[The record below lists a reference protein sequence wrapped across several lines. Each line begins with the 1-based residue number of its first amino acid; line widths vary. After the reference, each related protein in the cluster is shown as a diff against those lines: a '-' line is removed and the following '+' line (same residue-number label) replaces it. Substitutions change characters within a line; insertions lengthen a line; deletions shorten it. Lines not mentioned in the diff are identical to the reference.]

1 MFLQEKYCGIGKISF
16 ILQDCQKWIEVSLTQ
31 KHFSLLIFNLL
42 WTYKIAELTFAYT
55 FVDGEVLSY
64 TYNFSRFLDL
74 KT

>member
-1 MFLQEKYCGIGKISF
+1 M
-16 ILQDCQKWIEVSLTQ
+16 
-31 KHFSLLIFNLL
+31 

-55 FVDGEVLSY
+55 FLDGEVLLY